1 MVAVL
6 IGVSIGIIALVPGL
20 SGVGPA
26 IKSASIGWV
35 LVAAVIQLAGL
46 AGAVLFVQLVFRDVA
61 KPLTWRMGGG
71 MQAGNSIMPTAG
83 STGVSYW
90 TLNSIGWGTQRFA
103 ERTAVMIIAPA
114 APNVILIII
123 VGILMGLGIVA
134 GPSDWWLTWL
144 PAALTLLAGVLV
156 IAAAR
161 WGHRLAARTSRKWLK
176 QGLQV
181 VSTGVTGTVDV
192 LRSRNWRVIGT
203 FVDLLCSITVLWACL
218 VAVDEHIPF
227 GIVCMGYL
235 IGQFLQII
243 PIPGGIGA
251 IDAGVTGALILYGAP
266 DSTEATAGEL
276 ISHAIA
282 LLVPLIAGGI
292 AFAFLPREIDRQRH
306 AAPETATAPA

>member
-144 PAALTLLAGVLV
+144 PAAIAALVIVIV

-161 WGHRLAARTSRKWLK
+161 WGHRLAARTNRKWLK
-176 QGLQV
+176 QGLHV
-181 VSTGVTGTVDV
+181 VATGVTGTVEV
-192 LRSRNWRVIGT
+192 LRRRSWRVLGTWLDLFGSIGA
-203 FVDLLCSITVLWACL
+203 LWACL
-218 VAVDEHIPF
+218 IAVNDHVPF
-227 GIVCMGYL
+227 AVVCMGYL
-235 IGQFLQII
+235 IGQFAQII
-243 PIPGGIGA
+243 PVPGGIGT

-266 DSTEATAGEL
+266 HTTSTAGEI
-276 ISHAIA
+276 ISHALA
-282 LLVPLIAGGI
+282 LLIPLIAGGI
-292 AFAFLPREIDRQRH
+292 AFALLPGEIERQRH
-306 AAPETATAPA
+306 ATPKIAAAAT